1 MTVQERRERNLKRR
15 RRQAAKRNMI
25 ILLATVLL
33 ITIGSVIFGTTFSSA
48 KDDVEY
54 EMYYKSIEIEKG
66 DSLWSIAEEYKTE
79 DVDFKLTASQIS
91 RTAGGNPFSKI
102 CDLIYSKISLC
113 FELILPCA
121 IRMTSKIPLF
131 SCILTY

>member
-66 DSLWSIAEEYKTE
+66 DSLWSIAKQYNHESLNNHDYVKELKELNGLTSETIHAGQHLLITYYDTE
-79 DVDFKLTASQIS
+79 LH
-91 RTAGGNPFSKI
+91 
-102 CDLIYSKISLC
+102 
-113 FELILPCA
+113 
-121 IRMTSKIPLF
+121 
-131 SCILTY
+131 

>member
-79 DVDFKLTASQIS
+79 DVSVKEYIATLM
-91 RTAGGNPFSKI
+91 
-102 CDLIYSKISLC
+102 DLNNI
-113 FELILPCA
+113 
-121 IRMTSKIPLF
+121 TSETIHEGQHLVVA
-131 SCILTY
+131 YQEVVR